1 MGADC
6 SRRPTRR
13 GDRRIRGDL
22 ADAFESVED
31 GGAPGTTVVGLA
43 GQVQEGRAVHPPQ
56 IEQAVVAKL
65 GEAFL
70 DFRDLLAQAR
80 VIVIKT
86 IRLRMATQP

>member
-1 MGADC
+1 
-6 SRRPTRR
+6 
-13 GDRRIRGDL
+13 
-22 ADAFESVED
+22 
-31 GGAPGTTVVGLA
+31 VVGLA

>member
-1 MGADC
+1 M
-6 SRRPTRR
+6 
-13 GDRRIRGDL
+13 
-22 ADAFESVED
+22 
-31 GGAPGTTVVGLA
+31 VGLA